1 MEINYD
7 GFNNS
12 EVVIGLVGA
21 VGVDLEQVFRIIE
34 KKFNSFKYNS
44 ELIKISSDVIPGFIE
59 CEKEEGKYQR
69 INYLMNKGNE
79 IRKSYQDNSILAKG
93 FALHVN
99 LRRKDENKKD
109 ELMERTV
116 WVVSSLKT
124 PEEVNELRKIYSDG
138 FYLFG
143 IYSSEERRFQAL
155 TENKEMEGRQ
165 AEELIE
171 RDKDESD
178 DYGQKTRDTYHL
190 SDFFINYDGNF
201 DKFSHD
207 IGRVIDLLFGH
218 PYITPT
224 FDEYAMYMA
233 FSAALRSGDLSRQV
247 GAVVTKDQQ
256 IMSTGAN
263 DVPRSGGGLYWP
275 HYDEKNLEIID
286 VEDGRD
292 YKKKFD
298 SNKKEQKEIIDGVI
312 NSLKKESNVKF
323 NKKQIEEIEF
333 KLKKSRIKD
342 ITEYGRVVHAEM
354 EAILS
359 CARNYV
365 STKGSE
371 LYCTTFPCHNCAKH
385 IIASGIKRV
394 TYIEPY
400 PKSKATKF
408 HSDSIIL
415 SDSDNNNEDDEK
427 EKIEKVI
434 FEPFVGVGPKSFLK
448 LFSISLGGGNTIKR
462 KDADGNIVDFNPK
475 SAKLKTVMLPSSY
488 IERER
493 YAASQLFD
501 KKRKIE

>member
-292 YKKKFD
+292 YKKK
-298 SNKKEQKEIIDGVI
+298 IR
-312 NSLKKESNVKF
+312 L
-323 NKKQIEEIEF
+323 
-333 KLKKSRIKD
+333 
-342 ITEYGRVVHAEM
+342 
-354 EAILS
+354 
-359 CARNYV
+359 
-365 STKGSE
+365 
-371 LYCTTFPCHNCAKH
+371 
-385 IIASGIKRV
+385 
-394 TYIEPY
+394 
-400 PKSKATKF
+400 
-408 HSDSIIL
+408 
-415 SDSDNNNEDDEK
+415 
-427 EKIEKVI
+427 
-434 FEPFVGVGPKSFLK
+434 
-448 LFSISLGGGNTIKR
+448 
-462 KDADGNIVDFNPK
+462 
-475 SAKLKTVMLPSSY
+475 
-488 IERER
+488 
-493 YAASQLFD
+493 
-501 KKRKIE
+501 